1 MIKYCKLK
9 HVKGT
14 KWKQNEIKHSDPPK
28 RPTNSNVGM
37 PEENVKGDKTVEKT
51 NVIEV
56 SRLLKAEILES
67 MDIKLA
73 MFMAQQQSYQKPQYQ
88 ISTDLS
94 AKPFPKTNL
103 ESEPAV
109 KTNDNPTKLNDCTDS
124 PRTS

>member
-1 MIKYCKLK
+1 MCPTSITNAKCYDKYCKLK

-37 PEENVKGDKTVEKT
+37 PEEYVKRDKTVEQT
-51 NVIEV
+51 NFLEVI
-56 SRLLKAEILES
+56 RLLKAEILES

-88 ISTDLS
+88 YQQIYL
-94 AKPFPKTNL
+94 PNL
-103 ESEPAV
+103 FQLPI
-109 KTNDNPTKLNDCTDS
+109 
-124 PRTS
+124 